1 MDSGSF
7 LRPNREHK
15 MLKKVNANYDFSTRL
30 PLEYLKHVLLVGLKA
45 HDSYARQTQRKI
57 TDDTSEAFKA
67 KPLGCK
73 THTRTHTAKRH
84 KERQMGRVRNTKE
97 EATGHL
103 NPALRS
109 RSNPSYEFRW
119 FSRRV

>member
-1 MDSGSF
+1 MKASQHTPMDSGSF

-15 MLKKVNANYDFSTRL
+15 MLKKLNANYNFSTRL

-73 THTRTHTAKRH
+73 THTLHAH
-84 KERQMGRVRNTKE
+84 SQ
-97 EATGHL
+97 EAQRKANGQSQEHQGG
-103 NPALRS
+103 
-109 RSNPSYEFRW
+109 SNWPPEPSFEK
-119 FSRRV
+119 